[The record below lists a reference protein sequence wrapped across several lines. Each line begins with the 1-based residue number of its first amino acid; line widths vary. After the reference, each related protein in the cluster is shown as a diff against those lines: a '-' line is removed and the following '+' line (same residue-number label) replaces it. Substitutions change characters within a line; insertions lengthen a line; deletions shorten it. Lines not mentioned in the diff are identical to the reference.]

1 MFKRLIIAAII
12 GALCGAPV
20 RANLLLT
27 GAGGIGGSGVS
38 NFLTQSYTGSCTTF
52 AGCYTFSRAGNAMVY
67 DSTGALTYAPNNL
80 YTYSNTFSNSAWAWY
95 GGGTATAGFSDPFGG
110 NNAYKIVPAAEPSY
124 HDFSQ
129 EVAYTPGVNYIV
141 SEYIKPAGY
150 TILTWADWNASTW
163 LTFDF
168 TAVTATI
175 GGSDAGMT
183 ISHPSITSVGNGWYL
198 ISAVF
203 NITAIGRRWP
213 VRWIPSM
220 YYTATD
226 GVSGFYIYGAT
237 LSAVTYETT
246 PRSGDQVVTGASA
259 YYGPRFDYPNST
271 AAGLLL
277 EPTAATNYLFPSND
291 FTISG
296 NWATI
301 GTVTLT
307 AAAGTSPDGTTNA
320 TRVQLSAAAPTT
332 NILYFSPSNGVNLG
346 QNVTNTGSLWVK
358 SNTGSSQ
365 TFQLGVT
372 QSSVANYYSSDLTA
386 TTSWQRFS
394 YSPTF
399 GAGGNG
405 ISVRITNGSGGAAND
420 LLIYGAQAEAGVAFA
435 SSYMPNTS
443 TAASVT
449 RAAES
454 LTATPA
460 ALGWS
465 DTTGTL
471 IVEGTF
477 PPVNQL
483 GVIANVQGAS
493 LELELQESNA
503 ANNAAGQYEGA
514 YASSSTNWVYD
525 STTNLPV
532 GSPVRAG
539 VQIISGTDYLSA
551 NGNALITGSTV
562 GSLSSTSINFG
573 QRNGGTNQL
582 AQLHLRSLGVY
593 NTAMSSVAFQAKTTV
608 GASY

>member
-27 GAGGIGGSGVS
+27 GAGGIGGSGPTAAQVS

-67 DSTGALTYAPNNL
+67 DSTGKLTYGPNNL
-80 YTYSNTFSNSAWAWY
+80 LLYSNTYSNTTYWPISGGYQSNVSISGNNLIFSGAGYFVGTNLTINVGNVMLCAQLSSTTLAKVAIRDAWNNNYTTITLTATPTWY
-95 GGGTATAGFSDPFGG
+95 CTVGVSTGFSSIEISNEPAQGASGTAGT
-110 NNAYKIVPAAEPSY
+110 
-124 HDFSQ
+124 
-129 EVAYTPGVNYIV
+129 
-141 SEYIKPAGY
+141 
-150 TILTWADWNASTW
+150 
-163 LTFDF
+163 
-168 TAVTATI
+168 VT
-175 GGSDAGMT
+175 
-183 ISHPSITSVGNGWYL
+183 VGNMVMAL
-198 ISAVF
+198 
-203 NITAIGRRWP
+203 
-213 VRWIPSM
+213 
-220 YYTATD
+220 
-226 GVSGFYIYGAT
+226 
-237 LSAVTYETT
+237 VTYETA
-246 PRSGDQVVTGASA
+246 PRPGDQVITTSAA
-259 YYGPRFDYPNST
+259 YYGPRFDYPNAT

-277 EPTAATNYLFPSND
+277 EPVAATNIVKYSND
-291 FTISG
+291 LTNAAWTKG
-296 NWATI
+296 ATI
-301 GTVTLT
+301 TVAETQTGVDGVANAATLVTGGAVSATNTVLQSITLASSTRKQSAYVKGVTVTGAINMT
-307 AAAGTSPDGTTNA
+307 TDGGTTWVALSSSNCFNPAGVGTAPA
-320 TRVQLSAAAPTT
+320 TGQAVWLRCSFSQATVTNPNVGFQVVNLNDAVAVQYVDNETGTYATSAIPTT
-332 NILYFSPSNGVNLG
+332 S
-346 QNVTNTGSLWVK
+346 
-358 SNTGSSQ
+358 
-365 TFQLGVT
+365 
-372 QSSVANYYSSDLTA
+372 
-386 TTSWQRFS
+386 
-394 YSPTF
+394 
-399 GAGGNG
+399 
-405 ISVRITNGSGGAAND
+405 
-420 LLIYGAQAEAGVAFA
+420 
-435 SSYMPNTS
+435 
-443 TAASVT
+443 ASVT

-454 LTATPA
+454 LTSTPS

-525 STTNLPV
+525 STTNLPA

-593 NTAMSSVAFQAKTTV
+593 NTAMSSVAFQARTTV